1 MKIAVLFGGRS
12 PESDIS
18 VITAMQALAALSE
31 SEHEVHPVY
40 IKDGIFYTGGM
51 NSVSAFTPF
60 RPEEHTAVTLADGV
74 FCSVKRGKLKREW
87 KPDFAL
93 ICCHGGGGA
102 KRVL

>member
-31 SEHEVHPVY
+31 SGHEVHPVY

-74 FCSVKRGKLKREW
+74 VCSGERGKLTREW
-87 KPDFAL
+87 SA
-93 ICCHGGGGA
+93 GGA
-102 KRVL
+102 IIC